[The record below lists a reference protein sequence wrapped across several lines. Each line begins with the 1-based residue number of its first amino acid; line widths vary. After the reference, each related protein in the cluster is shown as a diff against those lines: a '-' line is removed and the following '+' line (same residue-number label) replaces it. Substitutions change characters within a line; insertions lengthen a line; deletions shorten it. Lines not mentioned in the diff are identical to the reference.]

1 MLMILTQFLRNPSAS
16 EDHLFCANAC
26 IHYYLPLHEVDVAGN
41 VLKFVTVSV
50 CMSVC
55 LDGACLQRRHAAATA
70 WHACHAAHY
79 PVLII
84 INSYVLRILTIFVV
98 KLIQ

>member
-50 CMSVC
+50 CLYVCLSVC
-55 LDGACLQRRHAAATA
+55 LSVWTVRVCSDGMLRRLLGT
-70 WHACHAAHY
+70 
-79 PVLII
+79 PVM
-84 INSYVLRILTIFVV
+84 LRITLFLLLLTHMYCES
-98 KLIQ
+98 